1 MLPTPRICFTLA
13 SIERIVYTDFEL
25 TVFPHTIVSIAYPRS
40 DMVIELQDED
50 EMYVKQ
56 WSEGFEG
63 GGVQWGGFLPD
74 DD

>member
-1 MLPTPRICFTLA
+1 MHLF
-13 SIERIVYTDFEL
+13 
-25 TVFPHTIVSIAYPRS
+25 HTCLHIKNSLYGSVLNLLYIQTIASIAYPRS

-63 GGVQWGGFLPD
+63 VGCSGEGSCPTTTEVE
-74 DD
+74 

>member
-1 MLPTPRICFTLA
+1 MHAL
-13 SIERIVYTDFEL
+13 IVCHKT
-25 TVFPHTIVSIAYPRS
+25 IAYPRS